1 MFFYNFRHVFSSQCT
16 IFQGERMPE
25 PKSCL
30 FNLDKDRSNLIKA
43 LQLTQES
50 EGYISDQA
58 VHQISDYFTI
68 PPVDVE
74 GVLSFYAQFKRTK
87 PGKYIIAVCDG
98 TACHIKGS
106 SLVANWITDFLGIKS
121 GETSNDGLFSLE
133 TVACL
138 GCCSLA
144 PVISINGKVF
154 GNLDRK
160 KLLKVLKNYK

>member
-1 MFFYNFRHVFSSQCT
+1 MLSEGT
-16 IFQGERMPE
+16 IFR
-25 PKSCL
+25 
-30 FNLDKDRSNLIKA
+30 NLDKEKSNLIKA
-43 LQLTQES
+43 LQLVQEK
-50 EGYISDQA
+50 EGFISDTA
-58 VHQISDYFTI
+58 VSNISDYFSI

-74 GVLSFYAQFKRTK
+74 GVLSFYAQFKRIK
-87 PGKYIIAVCDG
+87 PGKYRVSVCDG

-106 SLVANWITDFLGIKS
+106 SLVANWVSDFLGIHN
-121 GETSNDGLFSLE
+121 GETDPEGLFSLE

-160 KLLKVLKNYK
+160 KLLRVLKQYKQMGLND

>member
-1 MFFYNFRHVFSSQCT
+1 
-16 IFQGERMPE
+16 MPE
-25 PKSCL
+25 PNSFLTHLEK
-30 FNLDKDRSNLIKA
+30 DKSNLIKA
-43 LQLTQES
+43 LQLTQEA
-50 EGYISDQA
+50 EGYISDEA
-58 VHQISDYFTI
+58 VRNISDYFAL

-87 PGKYIIAVCDG
+87 PGKYIISVCDG

-121 GETSNDGLFSLE
+121 GETDKDGLFSLE

-160 KLLKVLKNYK
+160 KLLKVLKKYKQTG